1 MKPHPKRDWAYFV
14 FGLPLMPAPSVAY
27 QLRVILDDLES
38 KPEFDQTD
46 PDLIALKRIL
56 RARIAQLEAEAAKH
70 AKN

>member
-1 MKPHPKRDWAYFV
+1 
-14 FGLPLMPAPSVAY
+14 MPAPSVAY

-56 RARIAQLEAEAAKH
+56 RARIARLEAEAAKH
-70 AKN
+70 ARN